1 MKKLLWIVVLSL
13 LIASSSFAT
22 TTPLFDLW
30 KFFNHGEMV
39 KILSYNSG
47 AYPNEFISIKDGSY
61 KKSPERKKEK
71 H

>member
-1 MKKLLWIVVLSL
+1 MKKIFVFLICL
-13 LIASSSFAT
+13 LIASPSFAG

-30 KFFNHGEMV
+30 KFFKHGEMV
-39 KILSYNSG
+39 KIPSYNSG

-61 KKSPERKKEK
+61 KKSPERKKEN